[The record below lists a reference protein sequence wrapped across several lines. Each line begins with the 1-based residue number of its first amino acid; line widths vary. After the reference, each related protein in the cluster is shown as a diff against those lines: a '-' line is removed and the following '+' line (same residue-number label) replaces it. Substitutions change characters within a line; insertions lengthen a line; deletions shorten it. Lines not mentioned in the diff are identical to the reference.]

1 MTLTCDLNLILGSWV
16 MCLANCLTERNIWR
30 KFKENHP
37 KGSGD
42 MEKTSHSRVNLLT
55 LACDHGLESRW
66 AGHAICAPSH

>member
-16 MCLANCLTERNIWR
+16 MCLAHCLTERNIWR

-42 MEKTSHSRVNLLT
+42 MEKTRHSRVNLLT
-55 LACDHGLESRW
+55 LRLKQDQIGTSCVTFGQK
-66 AGHAICAPSH
+66 